1 MKMKVLITG
10 AAGFIGYHLSKRL
23 IQEEMQVV
31 GLDNIN
37 DYYSVDLKYAR
48 LKKLGFFKSDLNSGN
63 EYQKSRLFEN
73 FTFIKCDLSDRE
85 KMEALFEEQQFDT
98 VINLAAQAGVRY
110 SLKNPHVYTASNIE
124 GFLNI
129 LEGCR
134 HQNVRH
140 LIFASSSSV
149 YGSNSSMPFEVLH
162 RTDHPVSLYA
172 ATKKAN
178 ELMAHSYS
186 HLYGIP
192 CTGLRFFTVYGP
204 LGRPDMAYF
213 KFANLI
219 NAGKPIDV
227 YNNGEMARD
236 FTYIDDI
243 TESIYRLIPKPPLL
257 NKPDPK
263 DSSLSSTGNNGNASK
278 NSAKPPYH
286 LFNIGNG
293 SPVNLMDFIKI
304 LENKLGMKAGKNMMP
319 MQAGDV
325 KKTWA
330 DVTDLYHYIHYRPQT
345 DLEEGLT
352 HFANWYK
359 NFYVISKN
367 QEKEIESETLHSNV

>member
-1 MKMKVLITG
+1 MKILITG

-23 IQEEMQVV
+23 IDENAELF
-31 GLDNIN
+31 GLDNLN
-37 DYYSVDLKYAR
+37 DYYNLNLKYAR
-48 LKKLGFFKSDLNSGN
+48 LERLGIEINGSGSLRGLN
-63 EYQKSRLFEN
+63 KSRNIANYSFYKYDLCDKKKIESLFKDQN
-73 FTFIKCDLSDRE
+73 FDI
-85 KMEALFEEQQFDT
+85 
-98 VINLAAQAGVRY
+98 VIHLAAQAGVRY
-110 SLKNPHVYTASNIE
+110 SLENPHAYTSSNIE

-134 HQNVRH
+134 HYKIKH
-140 LIFASSSSV
+140 LVFASSSSV
-149 YGSNSSMPFEVLH
+149 YGLNSKMPFEVTD
-162 RTDHPVSLYA
+162 RTDNPVSLYA

-178 ELMAHSYS
+178 ELMAHSYA

-227 YNNGEMARD
+227 YNQGKMARD

-243 TESIYRLIPKPPLL
+243 TESIARLITKPPGHQQTENSIPVL
-257 NKPDPK
+257 NNKK
-263 DSSLSSTGNNGNASK
+263 SLKNRSK
-278 NSAKPPYH
+278 APFQ

-293 SPVNLMDFIKI
+293 APVNLLDFIEI
-304 LENKLGMKAGKNMMP
+304 LEKHLGKKTRKNMLP

-325 KKTWA
+325 ETTWA
-330 DVTDLYHYIHYRPQT
+330 DVSNLYGYINYKPMVGI
-345 DLEEGLT
+345 DEGLE
-352 HFANWYK
+352 HFVDWYK
-359 NFYVISKN
+359 AYFGINKHIALNTSAKQV
-367 QEKEIESETLHSNV
+367 